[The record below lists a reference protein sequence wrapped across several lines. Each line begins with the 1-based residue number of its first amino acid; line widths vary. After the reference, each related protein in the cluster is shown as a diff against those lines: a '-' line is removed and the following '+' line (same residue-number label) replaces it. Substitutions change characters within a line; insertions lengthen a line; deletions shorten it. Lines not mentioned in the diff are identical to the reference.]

1 MDYGPVRKDR
11 DLQIFFT
18 LSTDLMIA
26 DADHNPWTPI
36 RSFGTQNLA
45 QHTTGQAACRTLR
58 RKESSI
64 MADEG
69 EC

>member
-1 MDYGPVRKDR
+1 
-11 DLQIFFT
+11 
-18 LSTDLMIA
+18 MIA
-26 DADHNPWTPI
+26 DTDHDPRTPI
-36 RSFGTQNLA
+36 HSFRTRNLA
-45 QHTTGQAACRTLR
+45 PHTAGQAACRTLR